1 MQRAYLFGG
10 RDAAPAAAILTGW
23 HDIGGRTMHSRRAS
37 PAPNHD
43 WPTVVLVHGQVVS
56 SRYMTPLIER
66 LGVHF
71 PVWAPDLP
79 GFGRSDKPRHVLTI
93 RQLADALADWMEA
106 TGIAEAVLLGN
117 SLGCQIAVECALR
130 HPHKVVGLVLQGP
143 TPDPGHRTGPRMLAN
158 LVINTWKE
166 ESVGVGHILDYLQA
180 GPRRAFTTARYLIND
195 PIERKLPMVAVP
207 TLVVRG
213 AKDTVTSQAWAEQA
227 ARLLQR
233 GELRVVPGAA
243 HTMVTLAALE
253 LTRLARPFLLRLRRA
268 QAQQKEV
275 A

>member
-1 MQRAYLFGG
+1 MQRAYLFGS
-10 RDAAPAAAILTGW
+10 RDAAPAAAILSGW
-23 HDIGGRTMHSRRAS
+23 HDVGGRTMHSRRAT

-93 RQLADALADWMEA
+93 RELADALADWMDA
-106 TGIAEAVLLGN
+106 TGLGEAVLLGN
-117 SLGCQIAVECALR
+117 SMGCQIAVECALR
-130 HPHKVVGLVLQGP
+130 HPRKVVGLVLQGP
-143 TPDPGHRTGPRMLAN
+143 TPDPGRRAGSRMFAN
-158 LVINTWKE
+158 LVITTWKE
-166 ESVGVGHILDYLQA
+166 ESVGAGHLIDFLQA

-195 PIERKLPMVAVP
+195 PIERKLPHVNAP
-207 TLVVRG
+207 ALVVRG
-213 AKDTVTSQAWAEQA
+213 AKDAVTSQAWAEHA
-227 ARLLQR
+227 ARLLPR

-253 LTRLARPFLLRLRRA
+253 LTRLARPFLLRLQRPEAHR
-268 QAQQKEV
+268 KE
-275 A
+275 AA